1 MDTIKKKNKVK
12 VLKVKKKKKK
22 NSNRGQ
28 EETQWSH
35 QKTYAAR
42 GRISELES
50 RLIEII
56 QTIAII
62 L

>member
-12 VLKVKKKKKK
+12 VLKVKKKKK